1 MAITILS
8 KYEPNNFDLASQIIT
23 KISEAKV
30 ILLSDALYFALDERY
45 KEPIEKMRKM
55 GVIFYSLESDF
66 AKRDLGNAPESVK
79 IVNYEELVKILIEN
93 GRNTIN
99 L

>member
-1 MAITILS
+1 
-8 KYEPNNFDLASQIIT
+8 
-23 KISEAKV
+23 
-30 ILLSDALYFALDERY
+30 
-45 KEPIEKMRKM
+45 M